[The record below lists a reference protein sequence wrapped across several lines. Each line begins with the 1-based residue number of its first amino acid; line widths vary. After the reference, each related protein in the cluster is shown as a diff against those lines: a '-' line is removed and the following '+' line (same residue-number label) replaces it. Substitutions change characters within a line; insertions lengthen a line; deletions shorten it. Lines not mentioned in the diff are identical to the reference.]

1 MLQRLIPLFHQ
12 FTRQNGR
19 KIQASKVGISSS
31 MISHPPW
38 IVLDTLRKG
47 GVEAYLV
54 GGCVRDLLLN
64 RIPGD
69 FDVITVRILN
79 RFGHNLLGILLVRIT
94 GKLIFFD
101 PFTCN
106 IYDYNDGMSDLKL
119 LKLRTLIP
127 AHVSFKRTVVARIL
141 RGLRIAARLHLSI
154 SEDTERTMHDLW
166 DSIEGLDKGRLM
178 MEMNYMLSYGAAV
191 PSICLLERFNLLN
204 ILLPFQAAYINQQR
218 SAKNSMMLMV
228 SLVLETI
235 LHLDKLIS
243 CDHPAD
249 SSLCHNIHHRRERD
263 QEESSVTEI
272 LTSIII
278 HHMPGA
284 GIHPFHQKKPLVQ
297 APPPSAAALLRH
309 LTLLIMTRFALSSL
323 RVCLKMSKKGFSLFS
338 NAKFA
343 VVAKMPFKKCK
354 IGVSFAKFKPRHSY
368 WRKSSTAVHR
378 KFGMEVVSRNNHC
391 EVEEVVDNDKLLVL
405 SKYLGGWCKNFIK
418 ISNLANQMQAKG
430 LTGFSIMRAAG
441 NVVLMVFKDS
451 ASLRSVK
458 NDKSKTLAK
467 WFSKVEAWLE
477 SLGWILMF
485 HLALVNNPQDAFVV
499 WTFASVLYYGNWKL
513 GVEFARELGISD
525 SEVKFVPEISGFSE
539 TKSDED
545 LAKEVAQLAS
555 LVQDSVWTLTKTGNL
570 LESMSRYAF
579 SPCSGLVSAFDIH
592 SIEFFMFLS
601 LRRVHVFHAEDKLTC
616 HQKCH
621 HPLICFGFSHCSGT
635 RTYLYSILLV
645 NKFFFFQVF
654 IPKSTAKSTAKLFDL
669 IVQDVKSFTKGRRR
683 KSREI
688 NYHLLEKGD
697 PCETRYVLVKIILET
712 TKAGPSA
719 DAAEIVND
727 EKDSLQPKLS
737 DEISTNNQ
745 SPMKKNKRRA
755 PSLYNS
761 DGKGRMPKKQK
772 LVETNQS
779 PSEPRTTATKN
790 WKLVAKDELKRM
802 AKKQQK
808 LKEDEQ
814 NFKFQGNISG
824 EENRSFT
831 GLEKPV
837 VKESNS
843 KATD

>member
-1 MLQRLIPLFHQ
+1 
-12 FTRQNGR
+12 
-19 KIQASKVGISSS
+19 
-31 MISHPPW
+31 
-38 IVLDTLRKG
+38 
-47 GVEAYLV
+47 
-54 GGCVRDLLLN
+54 
-64 RIPGD
+64 
-69 FDVITVRILN
+69 
-79 RFGHNLLGILLVRIT
+79 
-94 GKLIFFD
+94 
-101 PFTCN
+101 
-106 IYDYNDGMSDLKL
+106 
-119 LKLRTLIP
+119 
-127 AHVSFKRTVVARIL
+127 
-141 RGLRIAARLHLSI
+141 
-154 SEDTERTMHDLW
+154 
-166 DSIEGLDKGRLM
+166 
-178 MEMNYMLSYGAAV
+178 
-191 PSICLLERFNLLN
+191 
-204 ILLPFQAAYINQQR
+204 
-218 SAKNSMMLMV
+218 
-228 SLVLETI
+228 
-235 LHLDKLIS
+235 
-243 CDHPAD
+243 
-249 SSLCHNIHHRRERD
+249 
-263 QEESSVTEI
+263 
-272 LTSIII
+272 
-278 HHMPGA
+278 
-284 GIHPFHQKKPLVQ
+284 
-297 APPPSAAALLRH
+297 
-309 LTLLIMTRFALSSL
+309 
-323 RVCLKMSKKGFSLFS
+323 
-338 NAKFA
+338 
-343 VVAKMPFKKCK
+343 
-354 IGVSFAKFKPRHSY
+354 
-368 WRKSSTAVHR
+368 
-378 KFGMEVVSRNNHC
+378 
-391 EVEEVVDNDKLLVL
+391 
-405 SKYLGGWCKNFIK
+405 
-418 ISNLANQMQAKG
+418 
-430 LTGFSIMRAAG
+430 
-441 NVVLMVFKDS
+441 
-451 ASLRSVK
+451 
-458 NDKSKTLAK
+458 
-467 WFSKVEAWLE
+467 
-477 SLGWILMF
+477 MF

-579 SPCSGLVSAFDIH
+579 SPCSGL
-592 SIEFFMFLS
+592 
-601 LRRVHVFHAEDKLTC
+601 
-616 HQKCH
+616 
-621 HPLICFGFSHCSGT
+621 
-635 RTYLYSILLV
+635 
-645 NKFFFFQVF
+645 VF